1 MSRVL
6 PAHLSHKSALVL
18 LPRRSISPPIEAVRR
33 VHDKHFARWPPHI
46 NLLYPFLASPSEI
59 VDPGDGNPYPQ
70 LKRSIRLRIE
80 EAVRSLSSFHVHL
93 RADSLGVFSHAP
105 RRETVWLD
113 PATQSVHQL
122 QAALQAEFVECDAD
136 QRPYTPHLSVG
147 QVNSIK
153 GAQQIGE
160 EIKDSIT
167 GFLASKD
174 EAPDSLDW
182 HVDKVYVLERNG
194 YHDRFK
200 LVGSI
205 VLGNEQQ

>member
-1 MSRVL
+1 VARLL
-6 PAHLSHKSALVL
+6 PPHLSQKSALVL

-33 VHDKHFARWPPHI
+33 VRDKHFARWPPHI
-46 NLLYPFLASPSEI
+46 NLLYPFLASPSQSA
-59 VDPGDGNPYPQ
+59 DPGDNQASLQ
-70 LKRSIRLRIE
+70 LKPCIRLRIQ
-80 EAVRSLSSFHVHL
+80 EATKALPSFHVRL

-113 PATQSVHQL
+113 PATQRVQQL
-122 QAALQAEFVECDAD
+122 QAALQAEFAECDAD

-147 QVNSIK
+147 QANSIK

-167 GFLASKD
+167 NFLATKD
-174 EAPDSLDW
+174 GQPASLDW
-182 HVDKVYVLERNG
+182 LVDQVYVLERNG
-194 YHDRFK
+194 YHGRFK

-205 VLGNEQQ
+205 GLGNAQQ

>member
-33 VHDKHFARWPPHI
+33 VHDKHFARWLPHI
-46 NLLYPFLASPSEI
+46 NLLYPFLTSPSEI
-59 VDPGDGNPYPQ
+59 VDLGDGNPYPQ
-70 LKRSIRLRIE
+70 LRPSIRSRIE
-80 EAVRSLSSFHVHL
+80 KATKSLPSFHVHL

-113 PATQSVHQL
+113 PATKSVQQL
-122 QAALQAEFVECDAD
+122 QAALQAEFAECDSD

-147 QVNSIK
+147 QANSIK
-153 GAQQIGE
+153 GAQRIGE
-160 EIKDSIT
+160 EIKNSIT
-167 GFLASKD
+167 EFLAMKD
-174 EAPDSLDW
+174 GAPDSLDW
-182 HVDKVYVLERNG
+182 FVDKVYVLERNG

-205 VLGNEQQ
+205 GLGNEQ